1 MAEWEKT
8 LALLCIATLVSCYED
23 DYDDSGD
30 DDGGDVSNVCKCSLL
45 EGIITAHFVLGCRKR
60 ESWV

>member
-8 LALLCIATLVSCYED
+8 LALLCIATLVSCCED

-45 EGIITAHFVLGCRKR
+45 EGIITAHFVLGC
-60 ESWV
+60 